1 MMKTFPSISTTT
13 RILIEN
19 LCIGESYYIKTEDL
33 LSHGRI
39 EESNEYCVRVVNQ
52 RAILG
57 TTLTST
63 ASYLK
68 TDHEFDTLESKHNPN
83 SQNEMDPLTQEQVGL
98 NVCFAIS
105 PHNETIAIGLTTNI
119 VTIWKVVSGDYV
131 ATLGEHCSHHTISCI
146 CYSPNGKYI
155 VAGSTDGHM
164 YIWDNVSKQLLHKVH
179 TIADFISGLKFNID
193 NDLIIIHSVTR
204 HCAHVWSMSKGDFI
218 YSLSINKYTP
228 TQLRNDPCD
237 PMKNLFS
244 ENIYMDAVTFSP
256 DGTIIAVVSTINV
269 NTSVV
274 ALWRRVRNEERF
286 ILINIRDHEDYYS
299 TLSFSPSG
307 KELMLCGESG
317 TITILNADDLS
328 VVRIIGEPVR
338 MHSAIYSPSGE
349 YIVTC
354 GALRNVRVLNAHTM
368 ELVADYTGDILE
380 DYGEDF
386 EEDFDGAV
394 SAEFSADETKLVI
407 CFPFYIREIPWKT
420 PVFIPDE
427 FKPQLVADGVSVGRD
442 LPDNAKHAICEF
454 LYGVAVAY

>member
-1 MMKTFPSISTTT
+1 M
-13 RILIEN
+13 
-19 LCIGESYYIKTEDL
+19 
-33 LSHGRI
+33 
-39 EESNEYCVRVVNQ
+39 
-52 RAILG
+52 
-57 TTLTST
+57 
-63 ASYLK
+63 
-68 TDHEFDTLESKHNPN
+68 
-83 SQNEMDPLTQEQVGL
+83 
-98 NVCFAIS
+98 
-105 PHNETIAIGLTTNI
+105 
-119 VTIWKVVSGDYV
+119 
-131 ATLGEHCSHHTISCI
+131 
-146 CYSPNGKYI
+146 
-155 VAGSTDGHM
+155 
-164 YIWDNVSKQLLHKVH
+164 
-179 TIADFISGLKFNID
+179 
-193 NDLIIIHSVTR
+193 
-204 HCAHVWSMSKGDFI
+204 
-218 YSLSINKYTP
+218 
-228 TQLRNDPCD
+228 
-237 PMKNLFS
+237 
-244 ENIYMDAVTFSP
+244 
-256 DGTIIAVVSTINV
+256 VSTINV
-269 NTSVV
+269 NTSAV

-407 CFPFYIREIPWKT
+407 FFPFYIREIPWKT